1 MLCVIFYRFSYLQ
14 NFTRSRRAGGRV
26 VCKKLHARCFV
37 GGWAAGVRG
46 WVCSFLHAGLCAGL
60 FLGDTGDKRGFFI
73 KSFIHV
79 IRVYGKRLI
88 IALNAQCKILCVRAG
103 GPGWLENS

>member
-14 NFTRSRRAGGRV
+14 NFTRSRRGGRV
-26 VCKKLHARCFV
+26 VCKKLRARCFV
-37 GGWAAGVRG
+37 GGGAAGVRG
-46 WVCSFLHAGLCAGL
+46 WACSFLHAGLCAGL
-60 FLGDTGDKRGFFI
+60 FRGVTGDKRGFFI

-88 IALNAQCKILCVRAG
+88 IAHNAPCKILRVRAG